1 MIFNP
6 KAFNPLSASSPSSD
20 DTPESYDNPD
30 ATIFNFANPTD
41 ESTLATSPIENSKSK
56 KYPCLYN
63 EQNRY
68 PLCNHPM
75 VGFYSLNYYDFDMF
89 ACSNPPKMS
98 AFKPYNLEQSCL
110 INLARI
116 LNSVSFLQY
125 NIYMEASI
133 SQKNWELENDIITVD
148 PAQDQVYFYDAAHDK
163 ENVAQKPW
171 KNDPH
176 YFKNVK
182 ISAIALIKMVMHARS
197 GGNIEVMGLMQGKI
211 QGDTMYV
218 MDSFALPVE
227 GTETRVG
234 RLENVLGWYHSHPGY
249 GCWLSGIDVNTQML
263 NQQYQEPFVAV
274 VIDPNRT
281 MSAGKVE
288 IGAFRTFPVVTPDE
302 GPSEYQTIPLNKIED
317 FGVHAKSYYSLEV
330 SHFKSTL
337 DNQLLEVLWHKY
349 WVNTLSQ
356 SPLLTNRDYATRQ
369 MADLAEKLN
378 KTNETMTSRMGGY
391 YGDRKKNDESQLN
404 KVTKDSSKITVEAV
418 HGLLSQVLKD
428 QVFNK

>member
-1 MIFNP
+1 
-6 KAFNPLSASSPSSD
+6 
-20 DTPESYDNPD
+20 
-30 ATIFNFANPTD
+30 
-41 ESTLATSPIENSKSK
+41 
-56 KYPCLYN
+56 
-63 EQNRY
+63 
-68 PLCNHPM
+68 
-75 VGFYSLNYYDFDMF
+75 
-89 ACSNPPKMS
+89 
-98 AFKPYNLEQSCL
+98 
-110 INLARI
+110 
-116 LNSVSFLQY
+116 
-125 NIYMEASI
+125 MEASTA
-133 SQKNWELENDIITVD
+133 QKNWELENNIQTVD
-148 PAQDQVYFYDAAHDK
+148 PANDKIYFYDAAQDK
-163 ENVAQKPW
+163 EVVAQKPW

-176 YFKNVK
+176 YFKHVK

-197 GGNIEVMGLMQGKI
+197 GGNIEIMGLMQGKI

-227 GTETRVG
+227 GTETRVSAQNEAYEYMVSYIEKSKEVG

-249 GCWLSGIDVNTQML
+249 GCWLSGIDVSTQML

-288 IGAFRTFPVVTPDE
+288 IGAFRTYPTGYKPPDE

-330 SHFKSTL
+330 SHFKSSL
-337 DNQLLEVLWHKY
+337 DTQLLEVLWNKY

-356 SPLLTNRDYATRQ
+356 SPLLTNREYATRQ
-369 MADLAEKLN
+369 MADLSQKLS
-378 KTNETMTSRMGGY
+378 KTNESMTGRMGGY
-391 YGDRKKNDESQLN
+391 YGDRKKNDESQLS

-428 QVFNK
+428 QVFNTGKDAQN